1 MGTSR
6 ESGASTGGV
15 AQQAGMFDA
24 TRTAATAAAPKDA
37 STVMLVRDGD
47 TGVEVFLLRRVA
59 GMAFAGGMTVFPGGG
74 VDPTDG
80 DADVRWAGPSPS
92 WWAERF
98 GVDESRAK
106 ALVCAAVR
114 ETFEECGVLLAG
126 PTENSVVADTTG
138 YAEARRQLE
147 SRELSFADFLA
158 RENLV
163 LRTDLLR
170 PWANWITPVQEGR
183 RYDTR
188 FFVAVLPAGQ
198 QADGETSEA
207 AAVAW
212 RTPAA
217 AVEDWREKRSVLLP
231 PTWRQ
236 LATLGQFDS
245 VDAILAAEQEISPIL
260 PELSF
265 VDGKPRVSFP
275 GDAGYYDTG
284 ALPWG

>member
-1 MGTSR
+1 MGTRR
-6 ESGASTGGV
+6 ETGASGV
-15 AQQAGMFDA
+15 AQHGGMFDE
-24 TRTAATAAAPKDA
+24 TRSAATAAAPKDA

-47 TGVEVFLLRRVA
+47 AGVEVFLLRRVA

-74 VDPTDG
+74 VDPSDG
-80 DADVRWAGPSPS
+80 VADVRWAGPPVS

-98 GVDESRAK
+98 GVDEVRAK

-126 PTENSVVADTTG
+126 PTDDTIVTDTVG
-138 YAEARRQLE
+138 YRQARRQLE

-158 RENLV
+158 EEDLV
-163 LRTDLLR
+163 LRADLLR

-188 FFVAVLPAGQ
+188 FFVALLPEGQ

-207 AAVAW
+207 AEVAW

-217 AVEDWREKRSVLLP
+217 AVDDWRARRSVLLP

-236 LATLGQFDS
+236 LTTLGQYAD
-245 VDAILAAEQEISPIL
+245 VGAILAAEPTISPIL
-260 PELSF
+260 PELTF
-265 VDGKPRVSFP
+265 VGGKPRVSFP
-275 GDAGYYDTG
+275 DDAGYYDTG

>member
-1 MGTSR
+1 
-6 ESGASTGGV
+6 
-15 AQQAGMFDA
+15 MFDEA
-24 TRTAATAAAPKDA
+24 QTESTAPAPKDA

-47 TGVEVFLLRRVA
+47 DGVEVFLLRRVA

-74 VDPTDG
+74 VDPSDG
-80 DADVRWAGPSPS
+80 DANIRWAGPSPA

-126 PTENSVVADTTG
+126 PTEASVVADTAG
-138 YAEARRQLE
+138 YAESRRQLE

-188 FFVAVLPAGQ
+188 FFVAVLPEGQ
-198 QADGETSEA
+198 HADGQTSEA
-207 AAVAW
+207 AEVAW

-217 AVEDWREKRSVLLP
+217 AVDDWRERRSVLLP

-236 LATLGQFDS
+236 LATLGQFDG
-245 VDAILAAEQEISPIL
+245 VDAILAAELEISPIL
-260 PELSF
+260 PQLSF

-275 GDAGYYDTG
+275 GDEGYYDTG

>member
-6 ESGASTGGV
+6 ESGAPTAG
-15 AQQAGMFDA
+15 APQQAGMFDESQ
-24 TRTAATAAAPKDA
+24 TVSTAPAPKDA

-47 TGVEVFLLRRVA
+47 GGVEVFLLRRVA

-74 VDPTDG
+74 VDPSDG
-80 DADVRWAGPSPS
+80 TADVRWSGPSPA

-98 GVDESRAK
+98 GVDEARAK

-126 PTENSVVADTTG
+126 PTEDTVVADTAG

-147 SRELSFADFLA
+147 SRELSFADFLT

-163 LRTDLLR
+163 LRADLLR

-188 FFVAVLPAGQ
+188 FFVAVLPEGQ
-198 QADGETSEA
+198 NADGETSEA
-207 AAVAW
+207 AEVAW
-212 RTPAA
+212 RTPTA
-217 AVEDWREKRSVLLP
+217 AVDDWRQRRSVLLP

-236 LATLGQFDS
+236 LATLGEFDG
-245 VDAILAAEQEISPIL
+245 VDAILAAEPEISPIL

-275 GDAGYYDTG
+275 GDEGYYDTG